1 MRFLTIDI
9 VREEIK
15 DRFPSDN
22 EIEQDRFFSDKDIL
36 HAMQSAA
43 NMYNDLSPIGVDIV
57 HPQHLPADSNVFIDA
72 VVISLYKSAIY
83 KLTRNLID
91 WKTGDVTVDTE
102 TVRMKAFQAAKDA
115 LYQLWVEEAK
125 QRKIEINR
133 RQAWAFM

>member
-1 MRFLTIDI
+1 
-9 VREEIK
+9 
-15 DRFPSDN
+15 
-22 EIEQDRFFSDKDIL
+22 
-36 HAMQSAA
+36 MQSAA

-57 HPQHLPADSNVFIDA
+57 HPQHLPADSNVFLDA

-102 TVRMKAFQAAKDA
+102 TVRMEAFKAAKDA
-115 LYQLWVEEAK
+115 LYQMWLEEAK